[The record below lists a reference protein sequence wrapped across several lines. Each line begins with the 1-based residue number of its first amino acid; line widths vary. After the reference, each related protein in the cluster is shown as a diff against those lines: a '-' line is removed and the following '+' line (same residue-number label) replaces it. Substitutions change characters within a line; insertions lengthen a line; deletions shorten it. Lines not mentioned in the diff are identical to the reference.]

1 MMIVFQEG
9 VPHDE
14 AQILA
19 LYQEVGWTLYTRKP
33 EKLLAGLRRSDV
45 LAAYDQE
52 RLVGLIRAVTDGE
65 TILYIQDLLVL
76 PNYQRQNIGR
86 TLLEKMI
93 AAFPDVRQ
101 KILLTDDQIQ
111 SMSFYEACGFK
122 QVGKT
127 GGVAYG
133 FSS

>member
-76 PNYQRQNIGR
+76 PNYQRQNIAR
-86 TLLEKMI
+86 TLLE
-93 AAFPDVRQ
+93 
-101 KILLTDDQIQ
+101 